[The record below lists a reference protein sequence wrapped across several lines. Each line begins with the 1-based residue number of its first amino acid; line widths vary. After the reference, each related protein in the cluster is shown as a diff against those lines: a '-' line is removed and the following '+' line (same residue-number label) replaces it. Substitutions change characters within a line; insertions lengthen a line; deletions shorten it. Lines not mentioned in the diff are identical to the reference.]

1 MLLSR
6 VLVLCCALA
15 TGGQVLDHEEVDDH
29 YDYGVDD
36 PHEDGVNGT
45 DLGQYVGAP
54 CEDSCD
60 SKLLHVV
67 CDKDTLR
74 CECERAYPVHIG
86 PFKGCAKPVRLGEQC
101 FYYQTCSFTDQ
112 NAACIQIRHNAICQ
126 CKPGFHTVTLQR
138 PNKRVFC
145 TQDLVVLTTDMPTLL
160 SVATGLAVFTAL
172 ICFVLKLFVGS
183 RPRHYA
189 DANLAPTSLLFTSEG
204 GIPLAVHGVRP
215 ASRASSER
223 SGGGGRSMGDYAHSQ
238 RGSRG
243 VLVPSSRAGAAR
255 AAAILLISCQLS
267 PSADN
272 QPPPPTTH
280 QASVHSSASSL
291 RSFSAKRYEREN
303 EMRLAAAAAK
313 AREAAAR
320 AISPGQRSADPLL
333 MLAETETQPQLDDD
347 LKASADWT
355 SKSSE
360 LLLAKDDDD
369 DDDVMGRGG
378 AGGKP
383 SETPITQNLLS
394 KAANTTGSGQISTSL
409 PIPLYENPL
418 ALLPTSTSGST
429 SASGEWDAPPH

>member
-204 GIPLAVHGVRP
+204 G
-215 ASRASSER
+215 SRRVS
-223 SGGGGRSMGDYAHSQ
+223 
-238 RGSRG
+238 
-243 VLVPSSRAGAAR
+243 V
-255 AAAILLISCQLS
+255 
-267 PSADN
+267 
-272 QPPPPTTH
+272 
-280 QASVHSSASSL
+280 ASVHSSASSL

>member
-1 MLLSR
+1 MLEHPVKAVVTPSYCTLFATRILPAANANEPILCTSALSKAVPNR
-6 VLVLCCALA
+6 SGWRTMPSTTKHAV
-15 TGGQVLDHEEVDDH
+15 
-29 YDYGVDD
+29 
-36 PHEDGVNGT
+36 
-45 DLGQYVGAP
+45 
-54 CEDSCD
+54 
-60 SKLLHVV
+60 
-67 CDKDTLR
+67 
-74 CECERAYPVHIG
+74 
-86 PFKGCAKPVRLGEQC
+86 
-101 FYYQTCSFTDQ
+101 FTDQ
-112 NAACIQIRHNAICQ
+112 NAACIQNTHNAILQ
-126 CKPGFHTVTLQR
+126 CKPGYHT
-138 PNKRVFC
+138 
-145 TQDLVVLTTDMPTLL
+145 DLVVLTTDMPTLL

-223 SGGGGRSMGDYAHSQ
+223 SGGGGVGRSIGDYSHSQ

-243 VLVPSSRAGAAR
+243 VLIPSSRAGAAR

-267 PSADN
+267 PSAPDKA
-272 QPPPPTTH
+272 PTAHH

-313 AREAAAR
+313 AAKAV
-320 AISPGQRSADPLL
+320 SPGQRSADPLL
-333 MLAETETQPQLDDD
+333 LLANGNEAQSEDE
-347 LKASADWT
+347 LKPSADWT

-360 LLLAKDDDD
+360 MLLAKDDE
-369 DDDVMGRGG
+369 VGVGVVGGRDGG
-378 AGGKP
+378 GGRKP
-383 SETPITQNLLS
+383 SETPITQNLFS
-394 KAANTTGSGQISTSL
+394 SSRAANPTTTTGQMSTSL

-429 SASGEWDAPPH
+429 SASGEWDAPPPKQTQT